1 MMYKKQNLPEL
12 TLRGLVLGSILTII
26 FTASNV
32 YLGLKVG
39 LTFSSSIPAVVISMA
54 VLSLFKTSN
63 ILENNMIQTQAS
75 AAGTL
80 SSVIFVIPG
89 LFMCGYWSE
98 FPLWQTFMICLCG
111 GGLGVLFTIPLR
123 RTMVVESKLAYPE
136 GRAAAEILK
145 VANKD
150 QSSKKGKQGIKE
162 IALGSFIAAIFS
174 LLSNGFKLAASESNF
189 AFIWNKMAF
198 GFSMGYSLA
207 LLGAGYLVGL
217 AGAIALFVGM
227 FLAWGIFTPYLSNF
241 EFDSAKNAVD
251 LASSVW
257 SSKVRLI
264 GTGAIAIAA
273 LWTLIELL
281 KPVIEGIK
289 EIVKNVKITKAA
301 LWTLIEL
308 LKPVIEG
315 IKEIVKNVKITNQEK
330 NERTN
335 IDLSLK
341 SIFILFV
348 LMVVGLFITFY
359 SFVED
364 ANLSIY
370 YQMLFSFVGT
380 LVSVLIGFFVAA
392 ACGYMAGLVGSSSS
406 PISGIGLIGVII
418 SSIVFLVLG
427 VELFQDP
434 MLSKFAVALAIFTT
448 SVILATAAI
457 SNDNLQDL
465 KTGHL
470 VGATPWK
477 QQVALL
483 VGCVFGALA
492 IVPVLNLLYQAYGFV
507 GAMPREGMDASSAL
521 AAPQANLMSTIAQG
535 IFHHNIE
542 WGYMAFGVFVGILM
556 IIIDKILRRTQKM
569 SLPPLAVGI
578 GIYLPPAVNIPLVIG
593 GILKYIVMQHLTKKY
608 AKNSH
613 KEEKLASCEQRGTLF
628 ASGLIVGESIFGV
641 IIAGI
646 TVFSVSMGGS
656 ENPLALNLANFHDSE
671 LFALIFFVGVVLYFI
686 KRIVKKDA

>member
-1 MMYKKQNLPEL
+1 MYKKQNLPEL
-12 TLRGLVLGSILTII
+12 TLRGLILGSILTII

-63 ILENNMIQTQAS
+63 ILENNMVQTQAS

-123 RTMVVESKLAYPE
+123 RAMVVESKLAYPE

-150 QSSKKGKQGIKE
+150 QSNKKGKQGIKE

-174 LLSNGFKLAASESNF
+174 LLTNGFKLAANESNF
-189 AFIWNKMAF
+189 AFIWNKMVF

-241 EFDSAKNAVD
+241 EFDSAKNAID

-289 EIVKNVKITKAA
+289 EIVKNVKIA
-301 LWTLIEL
+301 
-308 LKPVIEG
+308 
-315 IKEIVKNVKITNQEK
+315 NQEK
-330 NERTN
+330 NKRTN

-341 SIFILFV
+341 SISILFV

-370 YQMLFSFVGT
+370 YQMLFSFIGT

-593 GILKYIVMQHLTKKY
+593 GILKYIVMQYLTKKY
-608 AKNSH
+608 TKNSH

-656 ENPLALNLANFHDSE
+656 ENPLALNLTNFHDSE
-671 LFALIFFVGVVLYFI
+671 LFALIFFAGVVLYFI

>member
-1 MMYKKQNLPEL
+1 MYKKQNLPEL
-12 TLRGLVLGSILTII
+12 TLRGLILGSILTII

-63 ILENNMIQTQAS
+63 ILENNMVQTQAS

-289 EIVKNVKITKAA
+289 EIVKNVKIT
-301 LWTLIEL
+301 
-308 LKPVIEG
+308 
-315 IKEIVKNVKITNQEK
+315 NQEK

-492 IVPVLNLLYQAYGFV
+492 IVSVLNLLYQAYGFV

-556 IIIDKILRRTQKM
+556 IIIDKILKGTQKM

-578 GIYLPPAVNIPLVIG
+578 GIYLPPAINIPLVIG

>member
-1 MMYKKQNLPEL
+1 MQKTYSLPEL
-12 TLRGLVLGSILTII
+12 TLRGLLLGSILTII

-63 ILENNMIQTQAS
+63 ILENNMVQTQAS

-217 AGAIALFVGM
+217 AGAIALFIGM

-264 GTGAIAIAA
+264 GTGAIAI
-273 LWTLIELL
+273 
-281 KPVIEGIK
+281 
-289 EIVKNVKITKAA
+289 AA

-542 WGYMAFGVFVGILM
+542 WGYIAFGVVVGIFI
-556 IIIDKILRRTQKM
+556 IIIDKILRKNGNL

-578 GIYLPPAVNIPLVIG
+578 GIYLPPSVNIPLVIG
-593 GILKYIVMQHLTKKY
+593 GILKYFVMRYLANKY
-608 AKNSH
+608 QNNSH
-613 KEEKLASCEQRGTLF
+613 KNEKIATHEQKGTLF

-641 IIAGI
+641 IIAAI

-656 ENPLALNLANFHDSE
+656 ESPLKLSFLNIHNNE
-671 LFALIFFVGVVLYFI
+671 LLGLIFFIGVILYFI
-686 KRIVKKDA
+686 KRIVKIH

>member
-1 MMYKKQNLPEL
+1 MQKTYSLPEL
-12 TLRGLVLGSILTII
+12 TLRGLLLGSILTII

-63 ILENNMIQTQAS
+63 ILENNMVQTQAS

-123 RTMVVESKLAYPE
+123 RAMVVESKLAYPE

-264 GTGAIAIAA
+264 GTGAIAI
-273 LWTLIELL
+273 
-281 KPVIEGIK
+281 
-289 EIVKNVKITKAA
+289 AA

-535 IFHHNIE
+535 IFNHNIE

-628 ASGLIVGESIFGV
+628 ASGLIVGEIIFGV

>member
-1 MMYKKQNLPEL
+1 MYKKQNLPEL
-12 TLRGLVLGSILTII
+12 TLRGLILGSILITII

-63 ILENNMIQTQAS
+63 ILENNMVQTQAS

-264 GTGAIAIAA
+264 GTGAIAI
-273 LWTLIELL
+273 
-281 KPVIEGIK
+281 
-289 EIVKNVKITKAA
+289 AA

-556 IIIDKILRRTQKM
+556 IIIDKILKGTQKM

-578 GIYLPPAVNIPLVIG
+578 GIYLPPAINIPLVIG

>member
-1 MMYKKQNLPEL
+1 MYKKQNLPEL
-12 TLRGLVLGSILTII
+12 TLRGLILGSILTII

-63 ILENNMIQTQAS
+63 ILENNMVQTQAS

-123 RTMVVESKLAYPE
+123 RAMVVESKLAYPE

-150 QSSKKGKQGIKE
+150 QSNKKGKQGIKE

-241 EFDSAKNAVD
+241 EFGSAKNAVD

-264 GTGAIAIAA
+264 GTGAIAI
-273 LWTLIELL
+273 
-281 KPVIEGIK
+281 
-289 EIVKNVKITKAA
+289 AA

-593 GILKYIVMQHLTKKY
+593 GILKYIVMQYLTKKY

>member
-1 MMYKKQNLPEL
+1 MYKKQNLPEL

-63 ILENNMIQTQAS
+63 ILENNMVQTQAS

-264 GTGAIAIAA
+264 GTGAIAI
-273 LWTLIELL
+273 
-281 KPVIEGIK
+281 
-289 EIVKNVKITKAA
+289 AA

-556 IIIDKILRRTQKM
+556 IIIDKILKGTQKM

-671 LFALIFFVGVVLYFI
+671 LFALIFFVGIVLYFI

>member
-1 MMYKKQNLPEL
+1 MYKKQNLPEL

-264 GTGAIAIAA
+264 GTGAIAI
-273 LWTLIELL
+273 
-281 KPVIEGIK
+281 
-289 EIVKNVKITKAA
+289 AA

-628 ASGLIVGESIFGV
+628 ASGFIVGESIFGV

>member
-63 ILENNMIQTQAS
+63 ILENNMVQTQAS

-289 EIVKNVKITKAA
+289 EIVKNVKIT
-301 LWTLIEL
+301 
-308 LKPVIEG
+308 
-315 IKEIVKNVKITNQEK
+315 NQEK

-348 LMVVGLFITFY
+348 LMVVDLFITFY

-556 IIIDKILRRTQKM
+556 IIIDKILKGTQKM

>member
-12 TLRGLVLGSILTII
+12 TLRGLILGSILTII

-63 ILENNMIQTQAS
+63 ILENNMVQTQAS

-289 EIVKNVKITKAA
+289 EIVKNVKIT
-301 LWTLIEL
+301 
-308 LKPVIEG
+308 
-315 IKEIVKNVKITNQEK
+315 NQEK

-348 LMVVGLFITFY
+348 L
-359 SFVED
+359 VED

-556 IIIDKILRRTQKM
+556 IIIDKILKGTQKM

-578 GIYLPPAVNIPLVIG
+578 GIYLPPAINIPLVIG

>member
-1 MMYKKQNLPEL
+1 MYKKQNLPEL
-12 TLRGLVLGSILTII
+12 TLRGLILGSILTII

-63 ILENNMIQTQAS
+63 ILENNMVQTQAS

-281 KPVIEGIK
+281 KPVIK
-289 EIVKNVKITKAA
+289 
-301 LWTLIEL
+301 
-308 LKPVIEG
+308 G

-392 ACGYMAGLVGSSSS
+392 ACGYMAGLVGSSS

-542 WGYMAFGVFVGILM
+542 WSYMAFGVFVGILM
-556 IIIDKILRRTQKM
+556 IIIDKILKGTQKM

>member
-1 MMYKKQNLPEL
+1 MYKKQNLPEL
-12 TLRGLVLGSILTII
+12 TLRGLILGSILTII

-63 ILENNMIQTQAS
+63 ILENNMVQTQAS

-198 GFSMGYSLA
+198 GFSIGYSLA

-264 GTGAIAIAA
+264 GTGAIAI
-273 LWTLIELL
+273 
-281 KPVIEGIK
+281 
-289 EIVKNVKITKAA
+289 AA

-556 IIIDKILRRTQKM
+556 IIIDKILKGTQKM

-578 GIYLPPAVNIPLVIG
+578 GIYLPPAINIPLVIG

>member
-1 MMYKKQNLPEL
+1 
-12 TLRGLVLGSILTII
+12 
-26 FTASNV
+26 
-32 YLGLKVG
+32 
-39 LTFSSSIPAVVISMA
+39 
-54 VLSLFKTSN
+54 
-63 ILENNMIQTQAS
+63 
-75 AAGTL
+75 
-80 SSVIFVIPG
+80 
-89 LFMCGYWSE
+89 
-98 FPLWQTFMICLCG
+98 
-111 GGLGVLFTIPLR
+111 
-123 RTMVVESKLAYPE
+123 MVVESKLAYPE

-264 GTGAIAIAA
+264 GTGAIAI
-273 LWTLIELL
+273 
-281 KPVIEGIK
+281 
-289 EIVKNVKITKAA
+289 AA

-556 IIIDKILRRTQKM
+556 IIIDKILKGTQKM

-613 KEEKLASCEQRGTLF
+613 KEEKLASCEQRATLF

>member
-1 MMYKKQNLPEL
+1 MYKKQNLPEL

-264 GTGAIAIAA
+264 GTGAIAI
-273 LWTLIELL
+273 
-281 KPVIEGIK
+281 
-289 EIVKNVKITKAA
+289 AA

-613 KEEKLASCEQRGTLF
+613 KEEKLASCEQRGALF

>member
-12 TLRGLVLGSILTII
+12 TLRGLILGSILTII

-63 ILENNMIQTQAS
+63 ILENNMVQTQAS

-123 RTMVVESKLAYPE
+123 RAMVVESKLAYPE

-150 QSSKKGKQGIKE
+150 QSNKKGKQGIKE

-289 EIVKNVKITKAA
+289 EIVKNVKIT
-301 LWTLIEL
+301 
-308 LKPVIEG
+308 
-315 IKEIVKNVKITNQEK
+315 NQEK

-370 YQMLFSFVGT
+370 YQMLFSFFGT
-380 LVSVLIGFFVAA
+380 LVSVLIGFFVVA

-556 IIIDKILRRTQKM
+556 IIIDKILKGTQKM

>member
-1 MMYKKQNLPEL
+1 MYKKQNLPEL
-12 TLRGLVLGSILTII
+12 TLRGLILGSILTII

-63 ILENNMIQTQAS
+63 ILENNMVQTQAS

-98 FPLWQTFMICLCG
+98 FPLWQTFMMCLCG

-123 RTMVVESKLAYPE
+123 RAMVVESKLAYPE

-150 QSSKKGKQGIKE
+150 QSNKKGKQGIKE

-264 GTGAIAIAA
+264 GTGAIAI
-273 LWTLIELL
+273 
-281 KPVIEGIK
+281 
-289 EIVKNVKITKAA
+289 AA

-507 GAMPREGMDASSAL
+507 GAMPREGMDALSAL

-542 WGYMAFGVFVGILM
+542 WSYMAFGVFVGILM

-593 GILKYIVMQHLTKKY
+593 GILKYIVMQYLTKKY

-656 ENPLALNLANFHDSE
+656 ENPLALNLTNFHDSE
-671 LFALIFFVGVVLYFI
+671 LLALIFFVGVVLYFI

>member
-1 MMYKKQNLPEL
+1 MQKTYSLPEL
-12 TLRGLVLGSILTII
+12 TLRGLLLGSILTII

-63 ILENNMIQTQAS
+63 ILENNMVQTQAS

-123 RTMVVESKLAYPE
+123 RAMVVESKLAYPE

-264 GTGAIAIAA
+264 GTGAIAI
-273 LWTLIELL
+273 
-281 KPVIEGIK
+281 
-289 EIVKNVKITKAA
+289 AA

-507 GAMPREGMDASSAL
+507 GAMPREGMDLSSAL

>member
-1 MMYKKQNLPEL
+1 MYKKQNLPEL
-12 TLRGLVLGSILTII
+12 TLRGLILGSILTII

-63 ILENNMIQTQAS
+63 ILENNMVQTQAS

-136 GRAAAEILK
+136 GRTAAEILK

-264 GTGAIAIAA
+264 GTGAIAI
-273 LWTLIELL
+273 
-281 KPVIEGIK
+281 
-289 EIVKNVKITKAA
+289 AA

>member
-1 MMYKKQNLPEL
+1 MYKKQNLPEL

-63 ILENNMIQTQAS
+63 ILENNMVQTQAS

-264 GTGAIAIAA
+264 GTGAIAI
-273 LWTLIELL
+273 
-281 KPVIEGIK
+281 
-289 EIVKNVKITKAA
+289 AA

-613 KEEKLASCEQRGTLF
+613 KEKKLASCEQRGTLF

>member
-12 TLRGLVLGSILTII
+12 TLRGLILGSILTII

-63 ILENNMIQTQAS
+63 ILENNMVQTQAS

-264 GTGAIAIAA
+264 GTGAIAI
-273 LWTLIELL
+273 
-281 KPVIEGIK
+281 
-289 EIVKNVKITKAA
+289 AA

-556 IIIDKILRRTQKM
+556 IIIDKILKGTQKM

-613 KEEKLASCEQRGTLF
+613 KQEKLASCEQRGTLF

>member
-1 MMYKKQNLPEL
+1 MQKTYSLPEL
-12 TLRGLVLGSILTII
+12 TLRGLLLGSILTII

-63 ILENNMIQTQAS
+63 ILENNMVQTQAS

-123 RTMVVESKLAYPE
+123 RAMVVESKLAYPE

-289 EIVKNVKITKAA
+289 EIVKNVKIT
-301 LWTLIEL
+301 
-308 LKPVIEG
+308 
-315 IKEIVKNVKITNQEK
+315 NQEK

-406 PISGIGLIGVII
+406 PISGIGLIGIIVSSLVI
-418 SSIVFLVLG
+418 LLLG
-427 VELFQDP
+427 ANLFDDP
-434 MLSKFAVALAIFTT
+434 MLSKFAIALAIFTT
-448 SVILATAAI
+448 SVIVATAAI

-465 KTGHL
+465 KTGYL

-483 VGCVFGALA
+483 IGCVFGALA

-556 IIIDKILRRTQKM
+556 IIIDKILKGTQKM

>member
-1 MMYKKQNLPEL
+1 MYKKQNLPEL
-12 TLRGLVLGSILTII
+12 TLRGLILGSILTII

-63 ILENNMIQTQAS
+63 ILENNMVQTQAS

-289 EIVKNVKITKAA
+289 EIVKNVKIT
-301 LWTLIEL
+301 
-308 LKPVIEG
+308 
-315 IKEIVKNVKITNQEK
+315 NQEK

-507 GAMPREGMDASSAL
+507 GAVPREGMDASSAL

-556 IIIDKILRRTQKM
+556 IIIDKILKGTQKM

>member
-1 MMYKKQNLPEL
+1 NLPEL

-63 ILENNMIQTQAS
+63 ILENNMVQTQAS

-264 GTGAIAIAA
+264 GTGAIAI
-273 LWTLIELL
+273 
-281 KPVIEGIK
+281 
-289 EIVKNVKITKAA
+289 AA

-556 IIIDKILRRTQKM
+556 IIIDKILKGTQKM

>member
-1 MMYKKQNLPEL
+1 MYKKQNLPEL
-12 TLRGLVLGSILTII
+12 TLRGLILGSILTII

-39 LTFSSSIPAVVISMA
+39 LTFSSSIPTVVISMA

-63 ILENNMIQTQAS
+63 ILENNMVQTQAS

-264 GTGAIAIAA
+264 GTGAIAI
-273 LWTLIELL
+273 
-281 KPVIEGIK
+281 
-289 EIVKNVKITKAA
+289 AA

-556 IIIDKILRRTQKM
+556 IIIDKILKGTQKM

>member
-1 MMYKKQNLPEL
+1 MYKKQNLPEL
-12 TLRGLVLGSILTII
+12 TLRGLILGSILTII

-63 ILENNMIQTQAS
+63 ILENNMVQTQAS

-123 RTMVVESKLAYPE
+123 RAMVVESKLAYPE

-150 QSSKKGKQGIKE
+150 QSNKKGKQGIKE

-174 LLSNGFKLAASESNF
+174 LLSNGFKLVASESNF

-264 GTGAIAIAA
+264 GTGAIAI
-273 LWTLIELL
+273 
-281 KPVIEGIK
+281 
-289 EIVKNVKITKAA
+289 AA

-556 IIIDKILRRTQKM
+556 IIIDKILKGTQKM

>member
-1 MMYKKQNLPEL
+1 MYKKQNLPEL

-63 ILENNMIQTQAS
+63 ILENNMVQTQAS

-264 GTGAIAIAA
+264 GTGAIAI
-273 LWTLIELL
+273 
-281 KPVIEGIK
+281 
-289 EIVKNVKITKAA
+289 AA

-556 IIIDKILRRTQKM
+556 IIIDKILKGTQKM

-578 GIYLPPAVNIPLVIG
+578 GIYFPPAVNIPLVIG

>member
-1 MMYKKQNLPEL
+1 MYKKQNLPEL
-12 TLRGLVLGSILTII
+12 TLRGLILGSILTII

-63 ILENNMIQTQAS
+63 ILENNMVQTQAS

-289 EIVKNVKITKAA
+289 EIVKNVKIT
-301 LWTLIEL
+301 
-308 LKPVIEG
+308 
-315 IKEIVKNVKITNQEK
+315 NQEK

-348 LMVVGLFITFY
+348 LMVAGLFITFY

-380 LVSVLIGFFVAA
+380 LVSILIGFFVAA

-556 IIIDKILRRTQKM
+556 IIIDKILKGTQKM

-646 TVFSVSMGGS
+646 TVFSVSMDGS

>member
-1 MMYKKQNLPEL
+1 
-12 TLRGLVLGSILTII
+12 VLGSILTII

-63 ILENNMIQTQAS
+63 ILENNMVQTQAS

-264 GTGAIAIAA
+264 GTGAIAI
-273 LWTLIELL
+273 
-281 KPVIEGIK
+281 
-289 EIVKNVKITKAA
+289 AA

-556 IIIDKILRRTQKM
+556 IIIDKILKGTQKM

>member
-1 MMYKKQNLPEL
+1 MYKKQNLPEL

-63 ILENNMIQTQAS
+63 ILENNMVQTQAS

-123 RTMVVESKLAYPE
+123 RAMVVESKLAYPE

-264 GTGAIAIAA
+264 GTGAIAI
-273 LWTLIELL
+273 
-281 KPVIEGIK
+281 
-289 EIVKNVKITKAA
+289 AA

>member
-63 ILENNMIQTQAS
+63 ILENNMVQTQAS

-123 RTMVVESKLAYPE
+123 RAMVVESKLAYPE

-264 GTGAIAIAA
+264 GTGAIAI
-273 LWTLIELL
+273 
-281 KPVIEGIK
+281 
-289 EIVKNVKITKAA
+289 AA

-483 VGCVFGALA
+483 VGCVFGALT

-556 IIIDKILRRTQKM
+556 IIIDKILKGTQKM

-593 GILKYIVMQHLTKKY
+593 GILKYIVMQYLTKKY

>member
-63 ILENNMIQTQAS
+63 ILENNMVQTQAS

-123 RTMVVESKLAYPE
+123 RAMVVESKLAYPE

-150 QSSKKGKQGIKE
+150 QSDKKGKQGVKE
-162 IALGSFIAAIFS
+162 IALGSFIAAFFS

-264 GTGAIAIAA
+264 GTGAIAI
-273 LWTLIELL
+273 
-281 KPVIEGIK
+281 
-289 EIVKNVKITKAA
+289 AA

-507 GAMPREGMDASSAL
+507 GAMPREGMDTSSAL

-593 GILKYIVMQHLTKKY
+593 GILKYIVIQYLTKKY

>member
-12 TLRGLVLGSILTII
+12 TLRGLILGSILTII

-63 ILENNMIQTQAS
+63 ILENNMVQTQAS

-289 EIVKNVKITKAA
+289 EIVKNVKIT
-301 LWTLIEL
+301 
-308 LKPVIEG
+308 
-315 IKEIVKNVKITNQEK
+315 NQEK

-348 LMVVGLFITFY
+348 LMAVGLFITFY

-556 IIIDKILRRTQKM
+556 IIIDKILKGTQKM

>member
-1 MMYKKQNLPEL
+1 MQKTYSLPEL
-12 TLRGLVLGSILTII
+12 TLRGLLLGSILTII

-63 ILENNMIQTQAS
+63 ILENNMVQTQAS

-123 RTMVVESKLAYPE
+123 RAMVVESKLAYPE

-198 GFSMGYSLA
+198 GFSAGYSLA

-264 GTGAIAIAA
+264 GTGAIAI
-273 LWTLIELL
+273 
-281 KPVIEGIK
+281 
-289 EIVKNVKITKAA
+289 AA

-406 PISGIGLIGVII
+406 PISGIGLIGIIVSSLVI
-418 SSIVFLVLG
+418 LLLG
-427 VELFQDP
+427 ANLFDDP
-434 MLSKFAVALAIFTT
+434 MLSKFAIALAIFTT
-448 SVILATAAI
+448 SVIVATAAI

-465 KTGHL
+465 KTGYL

-483 VGCVFGALA
+483 IGCVFGALA

-542 WGYMAFGVFVGILM
+542 WGYMAFGVVVGIFI
-556 IIIDKILRRTQKM
+556 IIIDKILRKNGNL

-578 GIYLPPAVNIPLVIG
+578 GIYLPPSVNISLVIG
-593 GILKYIVMQHLTKKY
+593 GILKYFVMRYLANKY
-608 AKNSH
+608 QNNSH
-613 KEEKLASCEQRGTLF
+613 KNEKIATHEQKGTLF

-641 IIAGI
+641 IIAAI

-656 ENPLALNLANFHDSE
+656 ESPLKLSFLNIHNNE
-671 LFALIFFVGVVLYFI
+671 LLGLIFFIGVILYFI
-686 KRIVKKDA
+686 KRIVKIH

>member
-1 MMYKKQNLPEL
+1 MQKTYSLPEL
-12 TLRGLVLGSILTII
+12 TLRGLLLGSILTII

-63 ILENNMIQTQAS
+63 ILENNMVQTQAS

-123 RTMVVESKLAYPE
+123 RAMVVESKLAYPE

-264 GTGAIAIAA
+264 GTGAIAI
-273 LWTLIELL
+273 
-281 KPVIEGIK
+281 
-289 EIVKNVKITKAA
+289 AA

-483 VGCVFGALA
+483 IGCVFGALA
-492 IVPVLNLLYQAYGFV
+492 IVPVLNLPYQAYGFV

-535 IFHHNIE
+535 IFNHNIE
-542 WGYMAFGVFVGILM
+542 WSYMAFGVFVGILM

>member
-1 MMYKKQNLPEL
+1 MYKKQNLPEL
-12 TLRGLVLGSILTII
+12 TLRGLILGSILTII

-63 ILENNMIQTQAS
+63 ILENNMVQTQAS

-264 GTGAIAIAA
+264 GTGAIAI
-273 LWTLIELL
+273 
-281 KPVIEGIK
+281 
-289 EIVKNVKITKAA
+289 AA

-556 IIIDKILRRTQKM
+556 IIIDKILKGTQKM

-593 GILKYIVMQHLTKKY
+593 GILKYIVMQHLSKKY

>member
-1 MMYKKQNLPEL
+1 MYKKQNLPEL

-63 ILENNMIQTQAS
+63 ILENNMVQTQAS

-289 EIVKNVKITKAA
+289 EIVKNVKIT
-301 LWTLIEL
+301 
-308 LKPVIEG
+308 
-315 IKEIVKNVKITNQEK
+315 NQEK

-470 VGATPWK
+470 VGATPWR

-556 IIIDKILRRTQKM
+556 IIIDKILKGTQKM

>member
-12 TLRGLVLGSILTII
+12 TLRGLILGSILTII

-63 ILENNMIQTQAS
+63 ILENNMVQTQAS

-264 GTGAIAIAA
+264 GTGAIAI
-273 LWTLIELL
+273 
-281 KPVIEGIK
+281 
-289 EIVKNVKITKAA
+289 AA

-556 IIIDKILRRTQKM
+556 IIIDKILKGTQKM

-613 KEEKLASCEQRGTLF
+613 KEEKLASCEQRATLF
-628 ASGLIVGESIFGV
+628 ASGLIAGESIFGV

>member
-63 ILENNMIQTQAS
+63 ILENNMVQTQAS

-264 GTGAIAIAA
+264 GTGAIAI
-273 LWTLIELL
+273 
-281 KPVIEGIK
+281 
-289 EIVKNVKITKAA
+289 AA

-556 IIIDKILRRTQKM
+556 IIIDKILKGTQKM

-686 KRIVKKDA
+686 KHIVKKDA

>member
-1 MMYKKQNLPEL
+1 YKKQNLPEL

-63 ILENNMIQTQAS
+63 ILENNMVQTQAS

-264 GTGAIAIAA
+264 GTGAIAI
-273 LWTLIELL
+273 
-281 KPVIEGIK
+281 
-289 EIVKNVKITKAA
+289 AA

-556 IIIDKILRRTQKM
+556 IIIDKILKGTQKM

>member
-1 MMYKKQNLPEL
+1 MYKKQNLPEL
-12 TLRGLVLGSILTII
+12 TLRGLILGSILTII

-63 ILENNMIQTQAS
+63 ILENNMVQTQAS

-264 GTGAIAIAA
+264 GTEAIAI
-273 LWTLIELL
+273 
-281 KPVIEGIK
+281 
-289 EIVKNVKITKAA
+289 AA